1 MMGKIYLE
9 KDVLNAAKERLS
21 FIFDEFEY
29 VYFSVSGGKDSG
41 VMVQLA
47 NRIAKEKG
55 KQFDIFTLDIEAH
68 YEATAQFISQ
78 MEQLSQV
85 RDVYHFCL
93 PFYED
98 NNTSVLQTQWLMW
111 DEEEADKWVREMP
124 SNAITLNDLDESLY
138 TYFEQANGNPD
149 KFMKL
154 FPKWYKEKKQTDKIA
169 CGVGIRADESFN
181 RFRAIAFGKSL
192 YQDKKYTT
200 KLSEGVYNFYPI
212 YDFSVEDVWGV
223 TSQYDF
229 QMNHIYELMWKNGTP
244 LKDQRICQPY
254 GFQQR
259 QGLDQFAALE
269 PETWRK
275 VVNRVSGANLGN
287 IYAKTSLLGH
297 NGTEKP
303 ENMTWQEYTVF
314 LLESLGLY
322 APLLRDHYYRKI
334 KILMT
339 YYKKNFDMNLED
351 MPDKAPSKKE
361 QDEDERKWNNWQ
373 GIGKAIEKNDFA
385 FSTRDYGLTKK
396 DEEELYELHRK
407 FGKVLGLDEK
417 KQKAYKNLLNKW
429 EE

>member
-1 MMGKIYLE
+1 ML
-9 KDVLNAAKERLS
+9 DAAKNRLS
-21 FIFDEFEY
+21 YIFDQFEY

-47 NRIAKEKG
+47 NMIAKEKG
-55 KQFDIFTLDIEAH
+55 KQFDLFTLDIEAH
-68 YEATAQFISQ
+68 YDATTQFITK

-85 RDVYHFCL
+85 REIYHFCL

-98 NNTSVLQTQWLMW
+98 NNTSILQTQWLMW
-111 DEEEADKWVREMP
+111 DEDASDRWVREMP
-124 SNAITLNDLDESLY
+124 ENAITLDDLDDSLY
-138 TYFEQANGNPD
+138 HYFEQANGNPD

-154 FPKWYKEKKQTDKIA
+154 FPKWYREKKGTDKVA

-181 RFRAIAFGKSL
+181 RFKAVAFGKSL
-192 YQDKKYTT
+192 YEGKKYTT
-200 KLSEGVYNFYPI
+200 KLSKGVYNFYPI
-212 YDFSVEDVWGV
+212 YDFSVEDIWGV
-223 TSQYDF
+223 TALYNF
-229 QMNHIYELMWKNGTP
+229 QMNHIYELMWKNGVA

-259 QGLDQFAALE
+259 QGLNQFAALE

-303 ENMTWQEYTVF
+303 KNMSWQEYTVF
-314 LLESLGLY
+314 LLESLGQY

-334 KILMT
+334 KILMA
-339 YYKKNFDMNLED
+339 YYEKKFDMRLED
-351 MPDKAPSKKE
+351 MPDSAPPKKE

-373 GIGKAIEKNDFA
+373 GVGKAIEKNDFS
-385 FSTRDYGLTKK
+385 FTTRDYGLTKK
-396 DEEELYELHRK
+396 DEEELYELHRR
-407 FGKVLGLDEK
+407 FGKILGLNEK
-417 KQKAYKNLLNKW
+417 KQKVYKNLIEKW